1 MRQKD
6 PPSAIMGT
14 PSVPPD
20 RGVPE
25 EQPRWRRDFPIDWAE
40 DDYVSRRELV
50 KFIVLTSGAFVVG
63 QAWIALRGFFARRE
77 VATGRVPI
85 AGIDEVEVGD
95 AKTFEYPKGST
106 PRLLIRTGPQ
116 AFVAYDQQCTHLQCP
131 VVPAV
136 AEGKLRVEAFR
147 LADDGPDR
155 AHSGFTSFLWFMR
168 RFKPRYLLHGHKHVY
183 RPDEVTETRFH
194 DTLIINVF
202 PWKVIEI
209 DE

>member
-50 KFIVLTSGAFVVG
+50 KFIVLTSGAFAVG
-63 QAWIALRGFFARRE
+63 QAWIALRGFFGRRD

-85 AGIDEVEVGD
+85 AGVDEMEVGA

-106 PRLLIRTGPQ
+106 PRLLIRTGPR

-136 AEGKLRVEAFR
+136 AEGKLHCPCHNGWFDLQSGRPLAGPPRRSLPRVS
-147 LADDGPDR
+147 LDVVNG
-155 AHSGFTSFLWFMR
+155 T
-168 RFKPRYLLHGHKHVY
+168 VY
-183 RPDEVTETRFH
+183 AIGVENSES
-194 DTLIINVF
+194 
-202 PWKVIEI
+202 
-209 DE
+209 